1 MAAAQ
6 AIEYKKP
13 NYDGVQVA
21 SDFWKYFYESWV
33 KNPIILQNVIK
44 PYSKINFNGKEF
56 CGEDFIKLLI
66 ELASNGLEFADC
78 KYQMID
84 SGSRQIY
91 IMAIGRCR
99 IGDIISNFSQTFMI
113 SYCGKKEERNWTL
126 VNSILML

>member
-1 MAAAQ
+1 MDATQ

-13 NYDGVQVA
+13 NYDGIKVA
-21 SDFWKYFYESWV
+21 SDFYKYFYESWV
-33 KNPIILQNVIK
+33 TDPRNLQDIIK

-66 ELASNGLEFADC
+66 ELSSKGLAFDNC

-91 IMAIGRCR
+91 ITVTGQYKINDV
-99 IGDIISNFSQTFMI
+99 INYFSQSFMI
-113 SYCGKKEERNWTL
+113 SFSGEKKERKWVL